1 MIIYPESYQSI
12 FSEKAPVKVAKMKS
26 QINMAA
32 VSNYALKLAVCL
44 ALFIV
49 LFSGFLL
56 VRTEASV
63 NHVAPASAGEQMVVV
78 AQGDTL
84 WEIARKYS
92 DSSDDIRWSVFQ
104 IRERNRLSSP
114 DIWPGQKLVI
124 PSS

>member
-1 MIIYPESYQSI
+1 MIIYPESYSSI
-12 FSEKAPVKVAKMKS
+12 FKEKAPVKVVKMKS
-26 QINMAA
+26 QINMGAI
-32 VSNYALKLAVCL
+32 SSYALKLAVCL

-56 VRTEASV
+56 MRTEASV
-63 NHVAPASAGEQMVVV
+63 NHVAPAAAGEQTVVV

-84 WEIARKYS
+84 WGIARKFS

-104 IRERNRLSSP
+104 IRERNQLSSP